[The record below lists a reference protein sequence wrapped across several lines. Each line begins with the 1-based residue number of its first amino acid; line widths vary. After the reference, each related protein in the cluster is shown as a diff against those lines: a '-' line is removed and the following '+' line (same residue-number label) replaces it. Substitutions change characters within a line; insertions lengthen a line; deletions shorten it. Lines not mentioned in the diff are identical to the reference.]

1 MQGVRKF
8 VRKIE
13 ALDVESAGLTGQI
26 RDFLKIGAVKKAEV
40 YNGYDIFGLEPA
52 EVVQAVQ
59 HVFSEP
65 NVDLVSDVW
74 MPEAGETAFA
84 YRLLPG
90 QYDQR
95 SDSAVQLLTILKLGQ
110 DPHVVSFK
118 AVRLKSERP
127 LTAEEVQGIKRF
139 LINPVEAMEISLVE
153 LCPAEVVQ
161 PDAPPVE
168 VLDGFRALTEDALDD
183 FLASHGLAMSSEDL
197 AMVQAYFKNTAGR
210 DPKMTELKVLDTYWS
225 DHCRHTTFMTELKDI
240 DFSEATYGPLLEAYD
255 KYRQKRAD
263 IATSKPE
270 SLMDLATIQA
280 RWLRKQGGLA
290 DVEVSDEINAATF
303 MVDAAFENG
312 ETKPYLVMFKN
323 ETHNHPTEIEPF
335 GGAATCLGGAIRDPL
350 SGRSYVYQGM
360 RITGSGDP
368 TESLEKT
375 LPGKLPQRVIT
386 RGAAK
391 GFSSYGNQIGLPAG
405 YIREYY
411 HEGFKAKR
419 MEVGAVIGA
428 APAENVKRL
437 KPAVGDRVLLIGG
450 KTGIDGLGGATGSS
464 KEHDESSLATCA
476 SEVQRGNAP
485 EERKLQRL
493 FSTADF
499 AKRIKKSNDFG
510 AGGVSV
516 AVGELADSLDIQLDA
531 VKTKYPGL
539 GAIEL
544 AISESQERMAVV
556 VDPADVEAV
565 VVLAAKENLDAYE
578 IAQVTD
584 SGKLRMFLK
593 GEVVL
598 ELDRDFIDSSGA
610 SRSQVIKVT
619 EVPGAKPGEGTEEP
633 EDKVVASA
641 EEAEAALLAAVT
653 DLNGASQI
661 GLVENFDNTVGAYS
675 ILMPFGGA
683 RQMSPSMSMV
693 AKLPSADGKS
703 LTGTVMTAGYALKA
717 LDRDPFVGGAMSVA
731 EAVAKAVL
739 TGAKLERIHLSCQE
753 YFERLGSDPLKWQ
766 KPFKALLG
774 ALYTMDAFGLGAI
787 GGKDSM
793 SGTFKDLNVPPT
805 LIAFAAA
812 PVDVKNVVSTD
823 FKAEGSTV
831 YMADVA
837 RDAAGLP
844 DLAAYAARLKE
855 AQALI
860 EHGVVLSASV
870 VEEGGVLENLFK
882 MGVGN
887 GIGVKLS
894 SKELPKAGFGALIL
908 EIDLASADVMPADWL
923 MLGETQSDYRINA
936 QGGGV
941 DLKKIET
948 AWLEPLDSVFPR
960 CKPYADAPLAAEAPP
975 AGKKK
980 EKRAVL
986 FGEERP
992 SANILRGVKPR
1003 VFIPAFPG
1011 TNCEIDTARAFER
1024 AGAEAEVIIFRNR
1037 NLADVEASI
1046 EAYVKA
1052 IEKAQMIALP
1062 GGFSA
1067 GDEPDGSG
1075 KFISSVFKNAG
1086 IKEATMAL
1094 LKQRDGLMLGIC
1106 NGFQALIK
1114 LGLLPYG
1121 EIRDL
1126 GPEDPT
1132 VTYNQCGKHIS
1143 KMVQIEVVSKMSP
1156 WLARVSEGVRYN
1168 VPLSHGEGRF
1178 FASEAQYEALLAA
1191 GQVATVY
1198 SRGHNLNGSAFGV
1211 EGLVSPD
1218 GRVLGKMGHSERMTS
1233 HTYLNVPGQ
1242 YDMEIFEAG
1251 VDYFNK

>member
-13 ALDVESAGLTGQI
+13 ALDVESAGLTAQI
-26 RDFLKIGAVKKAEV
+26 RDFLKIEGVQKAEIF
-40 YNGYDIFGLEPA
+40 NGYDIFGLNE
-52 EVVQAVQ
+52 EEIEKAVQ

-74 MPEAGETAFA
+74 VPESRSTAFA
-84 YRLLPG
+84 FRLLPG

-110 DPHVVSFK
+110 NPHVVSFK
-118 AVRLKSERP
+118 AVRLYSDTFLEV
-127 LTAEEVQGIKRF
+127 EEVEAIKRF
-139 LINPVEAMEISLVE
+139 LINPVEAMEISLTE
-153 LCPAEVVQ
+153 LCPEEVVQ

-168 VLDGFRALTEDALDD
+168 TLVGFTGHSDEGLESILNIY
-183 FLASHGLAMSSEDL
+183 GLAMSREDL
-197 AMVQAYFKNTAGR
+197 SMVRDYFKDVAGR
-210 DPKMTELKVLDTYWS
+210 DPKLTELKVLDTYWS
-225 DHCRHTTFMTELKDI
+225 DHCRHTTFMTELSEI
-240 DFSEATYGPLLEAYD
+240 DTAELTYEPLLKALELYHAKREAI
-255 KYRQKRAD
+255 Q
-263 IATSKPE
+263 TTKPV

-280 RWLRKQGGLA
+280 RWLRKQGGLD

-303 MVDAAFENG
+303 KVDAVFENG
-312 ETKPYLVMFKN
+312 ETKPYLIMFKN

-368 TESLEKT
+368 TESLDKT
-375 LPGKLPQRVIT
+375 LAGKLPQRVIT
-386 RGAAK
+386 RGAAR

-411 HEGFKAKR
+411 HDGFKAKR

-428 APAENVKRL
+428 APADNVKRL
-437 KPAVGDRVLLIGG
+437 KPEPGDLVLLIGG

-464 KEHDESSLATCA
+464 KEHDETSLATCA

-499 AKRIKKSNDFG
+499 ASRIKKSNDFG

-516 AVGELADSLDIQLDA
+516 AVGELADSLDIRLDA

-556 VDPADVEAV
+556 VDPADAKRVIE
-565 VVLAAKENLDAYE
+565 LAAVENLDAYE

-584 SGKLRMFLK
+584 SGKLRMFL
-593 GEVVL
+593 GDEIVL
-598 ELDRDFIDSSGA
+598 ELDRDFIESSGA
-610 SRSQVIKVT
+610 SRSQGIKLT
-619 EVPGAKPGEGTEEP
+619 EVHAVEIETTGAGQG
-633 EDKVVASA
+633 
-641 EEAEAALLAAVT
+641 AEAALKETV
-653 DLNGASQI
+653 GGIQSASQI
-661 GLVENFDNTVGAYS
+661 GLVEMFDNTVGAYS
-675 ILMPFGGA
+675 ILLPFGGV

-693 AKLPSADGKS
+693 SKLPSVDGTA
-703 LTGTVMTAGYALKA
+703 LTGTVMSAGYALKA
-717 LDRDPFVGGAMSVA
+717 LERDPFVGGALSVA

-739 TGAKLERIHLSCQE
+739 TGAKLERIHLSMQE
-753 YFERLGSDPLKWQ
+753 YFEKLGADPLKWQ

-774 ALYTMDAFGLGAI
+774 ALAAMDAFGLGAI

-793 SGTFKDLNVPPT
+793 SGTFKDLSVPPT

-812 PVDVKNVVSTD
+812 PVDVRNVISTD
-823 FKAEGSTV
+823 LKSEGSTV
-831 YMADVA
+831 YLADVA
-837 RDAAGLP
+837 RDRAGLP
-844 DLAAYAARLKE
+844 DLKAYAALLKE
-855 AQALI
+855 VEALI
-860 EHGVVLSASV
+860 ARGAVLSSSV
-870 VEEGGVLENLFK
+870 VDEGGVLECLFK

-887 GIGVKLS
+887 EIGVKLVTDTV
-894 SKELPKAGFGALIL
+894 PQAGFGALLL
-908 EIDLASADVMPADWL
+908 EIDLAAAGTVSPNWVMI
-923 MLGETQSDYRINA
+923 GETQETYSIETKAENI
-936 QGGGV
+936 
-941 DLKKIET
+941 DLKKIEQT
-948 AWLEPLDSVFPR
+948 WLEPLDAVFPR
-960 CKPYADAPLAAEAPP
+960 CRSYEDAPLAKVGEVNRVKPKGGEA
-975 AGKKK
+975 
-980 EKRAVL
+980 RSRL
-986 FGEERP
+986 FGVERP
-992 SANILRGVKPR
+992 SANILKGVKPR

-1024 AGAEAEVIIFRNR
+1024 AGAESEVIIFRNR
-1037 NLADVEASI
+1037 SLEDVEASI
-1046 EAYVKA
+1046 EAYEKA
-1052 IEKAQMIALP
+1052 IARSQMIALP

-1075 KFISSVFKNAG
+1075 KFISAVFKNERVKA
-1086 IKEATMAL
+1086 ATMSL
-1094 LKQRDGLMLGIC
+1094 LKERDGLMIGIC

-1126 GPEDPT
+1126 GTEDPT
-1132 VTYNQCGKHIS
+1132 LTYNACAKHIS
-1143 KMVQIEVVSKMSP
+1143 KIVQVEVVSKMSP
-1156 WLARVSEGVRYN
+1156 WLTRAYEGVRYN

-1178 FASEAQYEALLAA
+1178 FASEAQYQALVAA

-1198 SRGHNLNGSAFGV
+1198 SKGHNLNGSAFGI

-1218 GRVLGKMGHSERMTS
+1218 GRVLGKMGHAERITP
-1233 HTYLNVPGQ
+1233 HTYLNVPGT

-1251 VDYFNK
+1251 VDYFK

>member
-13 ALDVESAGLTGQI
+13 ALDVESAGLTSQI
-26 RDFLKIGAVKKAEV
+26 RDFLKIGAVTKAEV
-40 YNGYDIFGLEPA
+40 YNGYDIFGLEA
-52 EVVQAVQ
+52 SEVAQAVQ
-59 HVFSEP
+59 HVFAEP

-74 MPEAGETAFA
+74 TPVQGETAFA

-95 SDSAVQLLTILKLGQ
+95 SDSAVQLLTILKLGK

-118 AVRLKSERP
+118 AVRLTSERA
-127 LTAEEVQGIKRF
+127 LTAEEVEGIKRF
-139 LINPVEAMEISLVE
+139 LINPVEAMEISLYE

-161 PDAPPVE
+161 PEAPPVE
-168 VLDGFRALTEDALDD
+168 VLHGFRELSEEALEG
-183 FLASHGLAMSSEDL
+183 FLAGHGLAMSREDL
-197 AMVQAYFKNTAGR
+197 TMVQDYFKTTAGR

-240 DFSEATYGPLLEAYD
+240 DFSEATYGPLREAYE
-255 KYRQKRAD
+255 KYGQKRAD

-270 SLMDLATIQA
+270 TLMDLATIQA

-411 HEGFKAKR
+411 NEGFKAKR

-437 KPAVGDRVLLIGG
+437 KPKLGDRVLLIGG
-450 KTGIDGLGGATGSS
+450 KTGIDGIGGATGSS

-493 FSTADF
+493 FRRPEF

-531 VKTKYPGL
+531 IKTKYPGL

-556 VDPADVEAV
+556 VDRCDVERVIA
-565 VVLAAKENLDAYE
+565 LAASENLDAYE

-598 ELDRDFIDSSGA
+598 ELGREFIDSSGA
-610 SRSQVIKVT
+610 SRSQVVKVT
-619 EVPGAKPGEGTEEP
+619 EVPVAGSGADAGAAVE
-633 EDKVVASA
+633 AA
-641 EEAEAALLAAVT
+641 QAEAVLTATVS
-653 DLNGASQI
+653 DLNSASQI
-661 GLVENFDNTVGAYS
+661 GLIENFDNTVGAYS
-675 ILMPFGGA
+675 ILMPFGGV

-693 AKLPSADGKS
+693 AKLPSAEGTS
-703 LTGTVMTAGYALKA
+703 LTGTVMSAGYALKA
-717 LDRDPFVGGAMSVA
+717 LEQDPFVGGAMSVA

-739 TGAKLERIHLSCQE
+739 TGANLERIHLSCQE
-753 YFERLGSDPLKWQ
+753 YFERLGTDPLKWQ

-774 ALYTMDAFGLGAI
+774 ALHAMDAFGLGAI

-812 PVDVKNVVSTD
+812 PVDLKNVVSTD

-831 YMADVA
+831 YLADVA

-844 DLAAYAARLKE
+844 DLTAYAARLKE
-855 AQALI
+855 AQTLI
-860 EHGVVLSASV
+860 GHGAVLSSYV
-870 VEEGGVLENLFK
+870 VEEGGVLESLFK

-894 SKELPKAGFGALIL
+894 GDVIPAAGFGALML
-908 EIDLASADVMPADWL
+908 EIDIASTDAVPADWV
-923 MLGETQSDYRINA
+923 MLGETQRAYSIDA
-936 QGGGV
+936 QGAGV
-941 DLKKIET
+941 DLKKVEE

-960 CKPYADAPLAAEAPP
+960 CRPYADAPLAAKEPSVD
-975 AGKKK
+975 KKK
-980 EKRAVL
+980 EKRDVV
-986 FGEERP
+986 FGEGRP

-1024 AGAEAEVIIFRNR
+1024 AGAEAEVIVFRNR
-1037 NLADVEASI
+1037 SLADVELSI
-1046 EAYVKA
+1046 EAYEMA
-1052 IEKAQMIALP
+1052 ISRAQMIALP

-1075 KFISSVFKNAG
+1075 KFISSVFKNAR
-1086 IKEATMAL
+1086 ISEATMKL
-1094 LKQRDGLMLGIC
+1094 LKQRDGLMIGIC

-1132 VTYNQCGKHIS
+1132 LTYNACCKHIS

-1156 WLARVSEGVRYN
+1156 WLARASEGVRYS
-1168 VPLSHGEGRF
+1168 VPVSHGEGRF

-1218 GRVLGKMGHSERMTS
+1218 GRVLGKMGHAERMTS

>member
-13 ALDVESAGLTGQI
+13 ALDVESAGLTSQI
-26 RDFLKIGAVKKAEV
+26 RDFLKIESVKRAEV
-40 YNGYDIFGLEPA
+40 YNGYDIFGLTPE
-52 EVVQAVQ
+52 EVDQAVQ

-65 NVDLVSDVW
+65 NVDRVSDVW

-118 AVRLKSERP
+118 AVRLLSDGP
-127 LTAEEVQGIKRF
+127 LTAEEVAGIKGF
-139 LINPVEAMEISLVE
+139 LINPVEALEISLYD
-153 LCPAEVVQ
+153 LCPSEVVQ
-161 PDAPPVE
+161 PDAPSVE
-168 VLDGFRALTEDALDD
+168 VLEGFRALSDGALEG
-183 FLASHGLAMSSEDL
+183 FLASHGLAMSMEDL
-197 AMVQAYFKNTAGR
+197 AMVRDYFKNTEGR

-225 DHCRHTTFMTELKDI
+225 DHCRHTTFMTALTEV
-240 DFSEATYGPLLEAYD
+240 DFSEVAYGPLLEAYRM
-255 KYRQKRAD
+255 YQGKRAD
-263 IATSKPE
+263 IATGKPE

-303 MVDAAFENG
+303 MVDAAFEDG

-368 TESLEKT
+368 TESLDKT

-405 YIREYY
+405 FIREYY
-411 HEGFKAKR
+411 HAGFKAKR

-437 KPAVGDRVLLIGG
+437 KPAVGDRILLIGG

-499 AKRIKKSNDFG
+499 ARRVKKSNDFG

-556 VDPADVEAV
+556 VDPADVAAV
-565 VVLAAKENLDAYE
+565 VALAAAENLDAYE

-610 SRSQVIKVT
+610 ARSQAIKVT
-619 EVPGAKPGEGTEEP
+619 EVPTVEAEAKVIST
-633 EDKVVASA
+633 A
-641 EEAEAALLAAVT
+641 EEAETALMAAVT
-653 DLNGASQI
+653 DLNSCAQI

-693 AKLPSADGKS
+693 AKLPSADGKA
-703 LTGTVMTAGYALKA
+703 LTGTVMSAGYALKA
-717 LDRDPFVGGAMSVA
+717 LDRDPFVGGALSVA

-739 TGAKLERIHLSCQE
+739 TGAELGRIHLSCQE

-774 ALYTMDAFGLGAI
+774 ALYAMDAFGLGAI

-831 YMADVA
+831 YLADVA

-844 DLAAYAARLKE
+844 DLAAYAARLRE
-855 AQALI
+855 VEALI
-860 EHGVVLSASV
+860 AHGAVLSASV

-894 SKELPKAGFGALIL
+894 SKELPEAGFGALIL
-908 EIDLASADVMPADWL
+908 EIDLASADVMPAHWM
-923 MLGETQSDYRINA
+923 MLGETQSSYRINA

-941 DLKKIET
+941 DLKKIES
-948 AWLEPLDSVFPR
+948 AWLEPLESVFPR

-986 FGEERP
+986 FGVERP

-1024 AGAEAEVIIFRNR
+1024 AGAEAEVIVFRNR

-1046 EAYVKA
+1046 EAYEKA
-1052 IEKAQMIALP
+1052 IARAQMIALP

-1075 KFISSVFKNAG
+1075 KFISSVFKNPR

-1132 VTYNQCGKHIS
+1132 LTYNACGKHIS
-1143 KMVQIEVVSKMSP
+1143 KMVQIEVTSKLSP
-1156 WLARVSEGVRYN
+1156 WLARASEGVRYS
-1168 VPLSHGEGRF
+1168 VPVSHGEGRF
-1178 FASEAQYEALLAA
+1178 YASEAQYEALLAA

-1198 SRGHNLNGSAFGV
+1198 ARGHNLNGSAFGI

-1218 GRVLGKMGHSERMTS
+1218 GRVLGKMGHAERMTS